1 VNREGLRLLKN
12 LGGYDDVKKC
22 VTYLGWEQEFFVVS
36 KEAYLARPDLRACGR
51 TLIGAPPTK
60 GQQMDL
66 NYFAAMPES
75 VKACMDE
82 VQTALLK
89 IGCPLNVYHNEVAP
103 AQHEISPFFT
113 VTNISSDLNQIAMQ
127 MCVDI
132 ATKHDLVF
140 LFHEKPFAGING
152 SGKHNNWSVGT
163 DTGINWFNP
172 GKTETE
178 SELFALALSALTYA
192 CNQHNSVIR
201 NAVAHAGNDHRLGA
215 QEAPPAIISLMPGTT
230 FEAHMEKIIEGKSG
244 FRCETMLQIYCLPSS
259 SSLIPSSYSY

>member
-1 VNREGLRLLKN
+1 LSSLLVSQDAVNREGKRLLEN
-12 LGGYDDVKKC
+12 LGGFDGVKQ
-22 VTYLGWEQEFFVVS
+22 VVSYLGWEQEFFVIS
-36 KEAYLARPDLRACGR
+36 KENYLARPDLRACGR
-51 TLIGAPPTK
+51 TLMGAPPTK

-66 NYFAAMPES
+66 NYFAQMPET

-82 VQTALLK
+82 VQQALLK

-113 VTNISSDLNQIAMQ
+113 VTNISADLNQIAMQ

-163 DTGINWFNP
+163 DTGINWFHP
-172 GKTETE
+172 GKTEQS
-178 SELFALALSALTYA
+178 SELFAVALACLTYA
-192 CNQHNSVIR
+192 CNQHNVVIR

-215 QEAPPAIISLMPGTT
+215 QEAPPAIVSLMPGTT
-230 FEAHMEKIIEGKSG
+230 FEAHMEKIIAGTAMPNV
-244 FRCETMLQIYCLPSS
+244 F
-259 SSLIPSSYSY
+259 